1 MQASDHPAKGLGVAL
16 TGAFLSR
23 GVLAIGRLV
32 VTVCVCVC
40 VCVVCVVVVDRVV
53 GEYYYRCVEGGR
65 DGQTQRRVNQ
75 MGRGA
80 RQHGISAAE
89 GAPCLPCTHT
99 ANAAAASRA
108 FLQHF
113 FAHTIELACSRA
125 RASFLGKQ
133 EPSDAMRK
141 TRLVRPARRDGEAAS
156 SGSRLG

>member
-1 MQASDHPAKGLGVAL
+1 VG
-16 TGAFLSR
+16 
-23 GVLAIGRLV
+23 
-32 VTVCVCVC
+32 VC

-53 GEYYYRCVEGGR
+53 GEYYYRCVERGR